1 MRLKYKILLAI
12 ITVGIGICLMTYQSY
27 ALWVATYTGG
37 ENIVNVGCF
46 EIEFTEQ
53 TSSIGL
59 NNTYPVS
66 DTKGLTTEPY
76 TFTIKNT
83 CTIDAAYDVTLNTF
97 TTNTMQKNWIKY
109 AIQESTKAKPTT
121 GINLGTNTNY
131 NTATE
136 ELQIANLDES
146 IIIASGELKQEESVT
161 YNL

>member
-66 DTKGLTTEPY
+66 DTKGLTTNPY

-83 CTIDAAYDVTLNTF
+83 CTVGASYDVTLNTL
-97 TTNTMQKNWIKY
+97 TTNTMQKK
-109 AIQESTKAKPTT
+109 
-121 GINLGTNTNY
+121 
-131 NTATE
+131 
-136 ELQIANLDES
+136 LD
-146 IIIASGELKQEESVT
+146 
-161 YNL
+161 